1 MSFLSKLFKKKT
13 SYCAT
18 KGDYVNTMASTAPTW
33 DVPMPA
39 NSNAFCKS
47 VDDLINEL
55 KNNDYMSRTCKY
67 STYDIYGNKIGEMDV
82 TETVDA
88 QSITSGSV
96 ASLWTMVSNNVL
108 TIDDAHKMAGYVK
121 LKW

>member
-1 MSFLSKLFKKKT
+1 
-13 SYCAT
+13 
-18 KGDYVNTMASTAPTW
+18 
-33 DVPMPA
+33 
-39 NSNAFCKS
+39 
-47 VDDLINEL
+47 
-55 KNNDYMSRTCKY
+55 MSRTCKY

-108 TIDDAHKMAGYVK
+108 AIDEARKMAGYVK
-121 LKW
+121 LKWQGKMITRKKDEIEMPLKKLMLDLGRKLASEREYDIYGNEMNIIHQKKT